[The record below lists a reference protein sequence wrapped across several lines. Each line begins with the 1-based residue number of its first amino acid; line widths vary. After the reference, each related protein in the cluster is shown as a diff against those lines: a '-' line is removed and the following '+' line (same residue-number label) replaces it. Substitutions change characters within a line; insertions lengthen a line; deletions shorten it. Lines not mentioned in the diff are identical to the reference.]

1 MKRNFSRCKSS
12 EVSLWEVSLDGL
24 TETAREKRL
33 NNKQVSVGLPIKK
46 LIKLYNH
53 SGTMLFSVLS
63 GGASQ
68 PARTVLGIIS
78 LVLGYK
84 PLCDF
89 CLELCRRILG
99 WQGTL

>member
-1 MKRNFSRCKSS
+1 M
-12 EVSLWEVSLDGL
+12 EVSLDGL
-24 TETAREKRL
+24 TETARER
-33 NNKQVSVGLPIKK
+33 NGSIISRSPWDVPIKK

-68 PARTVLGIIS
+68 PASTVLGIIS

-89 CLELCRRILG
+89 CLELCRKILG

>member
-1 MKRNFSRCKSS
+1 M
-12 EVSLWEVSLDGL
+12 EVSLDGL

-33 NNKQVSVGLPIKK
+33 NNKQVWDIPIKK
-46 LIKLYNH
+46 TYKTPQPQWDYALLCA
-53 SGTMLFSVLS
+53 FWR
-63 GGASQ
+63 SQ

-78 LVLGYK
+78 PVLGYK